1 MSRNTDVY
9 QRNSVVAGLNIL
21 FLGATFY
28 IYSSFKNAFG
38 GKYYIY
44 IYIYIYIIYIKYIC
58 DVDIED
64 LFGNAYFI
72 PSPNESKQVILK

>member
-1 MSRNTDVY
+1 MCRNTDIY
-9 QRNSVVAGLNIL
+9 QRNSVVAVLNIL

-44 IYIYIYIIYIKYIC
+44 IYIC

>member
-1 MSRNTDVY
+1 MCRNADIY

-44 IYIYIYIIYIKYIC
+44 IYIYIYIC

>member
-1 MSRNTDVY
+1 M
-9 QRNSVVAGLNIL
+9 VAGLNIL

-44 IYIYIYIIYIKYIC
+44 IYIYIYICLYIWIYIRYIKYIC

>member
-1 MSRNTDVY
+1 MCRNTDIY

-44 IYIYIYIIYIKYIC
+44 IYIYIC